1 MSTQDIDLIFPSNT
15 EISMFMD
22 CFSSL
27 LVSLLTSWLLPT
39 TAQVTIEAV
48 PPIAVEGETVLL
60 FVHNLPENVQV
71 LSWYTGLAALKS
83 CEIER
88 YVIATKSHEVGPAY
102 SSRETIL
109 RNGSLMIKSVN
120 KKDSGYYTLKIL
132 STTSSSEIIHAEFFV
147 HSPLL
152 GYKTHRTPSQMT
164 IEVSQSR
171 VFETDHIILV
181 GYNLPEKIL
190 GFAWHK
196 GVLPLDHFKIASH
209 SFITNSSMLGSPY
222 HQRIITCDDG
232 SMMFFNVTQK
242 DSGLY
247 TLRAISVDL
256 VTEWAIL
263 DLRVNKPGSQ
273 ASNNQAPE
281 SKPVTWTPKKQRRK
295 GSKCYSLRR
304 VPNK

>member
-1 MSTQDIDLIFPSNT
+1 MLNTNAKGSETLIFSKCRGIT
-15 EISMFMD
+15 FD
-22 CFSSL
+22 CF
-27 LVSLLTSWLLPT
+27 
-39 TAQVTIEAV
+39 
-48 PPIAVEGETVLL
+48 
-60 FVHNLPENVQV
+60 
-71 LSWYTGLAALKS
+71 Y
-83 CEIER
+83 
-88 YVIATKSHEVGPAY
+88 
-102 SSRETIL
+102 
-109 RNGSLMIKSVN
+109 
-120 KKDSGYYTLKIL
+120 
-132 STTSSSEIIHAEFFV
+132 FF
-147 HSPLL
+147 HLGPLL

-263 DLRVNKPGSQ
+263 DLRVN
-273 ASNNQAPE
+273 
-281 SKPVTWTPKKQRRK
+281 SK
-295 GSKCYSLRR
+295 
-304 VPNK
+304 

>member
-15 EISMFMD
+15 EISMFME

-147 HSPLL
+147 HSKSIFYELWCW
-152 GYKTHRTPSQMT
+152 
-164 IEVSQSR
+164 
-171 VFETDHIILV
+171 V
-181 GYNLPEKIL
+181 GCI
-190 GFAWHK
+190 
-196 GVLPLDHFKIASH
+196 
-209 SFITNSSMLGSPY
+209 
-222 HQRIITCDDG
+222 QR
-232 SMMFFNVTQK
+232 SVV
-242 DSGLY
+242 SGLDLPCFCIVFLCGI
-247 TLRAISVDL
+247 LRISCRTCL
-256 VTEWAIL
+256 IKL
-263 DLRVNKPGSQ
+263 S
-273 ASNNQAPE
+273 
-281 SKPVTWTPKKQRRK
+281 
-295 GSKCYSLRR
+295 
-304 VPNK
+304 